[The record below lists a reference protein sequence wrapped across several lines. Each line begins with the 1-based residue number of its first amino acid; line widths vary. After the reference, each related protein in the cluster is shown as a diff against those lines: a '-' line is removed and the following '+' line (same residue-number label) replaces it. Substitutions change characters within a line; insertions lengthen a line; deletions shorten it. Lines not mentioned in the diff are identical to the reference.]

1 MSLPNNLL
9 DLADHIQITIQEWD
23 GDQQFIHDYLLE
35 VSAQLRRMTQNWWA
49 STDQERSTAHEPR

>member
-9 DLADHIQITIQEWD
+9 DLADHIQITIREWE
-23 GDQQFIHDYLLE
+23 GDRLEIYEYLLE

-49 STDQERSTAHEPR
+49 NIDRERSST